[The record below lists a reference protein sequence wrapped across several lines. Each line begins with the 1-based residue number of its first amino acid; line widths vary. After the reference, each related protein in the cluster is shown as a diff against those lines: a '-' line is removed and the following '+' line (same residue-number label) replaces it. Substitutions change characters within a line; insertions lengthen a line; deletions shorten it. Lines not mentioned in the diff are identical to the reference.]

1 MTFQLYQNT
10 IRHCYDLSSVSYI
23 MKREE
28 KCEENT
34 RKKDQAKK
42 KKINKKYIF
51 AESYSKISGER
62 GTMNNYRMIRNLLV
76 GLV

>member
-34 RKKDQAKK
+34 RKKTKLK

-51 AESYSKISGER
+51 AESYSKISGEK